1 MIKLDH
7 ITQTYKTPEG
17 REFKALDDVS
27 IEIRPGEI
35 FGIIGRS
42 GAGKST
48 LVRCINLLNRP
59 SEGTVTVDG
68 KNLTELSEDELR
80 ESRRSIGMIF
90 QHFNLLSSRTVYDNV
105 ALPLELVG
113 TPKNVIREKVEPLL
127 KLVGLTEHAHKY
139 PSQLSGGQKQRV
151 GIARAL
157 TNDPKVLL
165 SDEATS
171 ALDPETTVATLALL
185 KRINKELGL
194 TIVMITHEMQVVK
207 QICERVVVNYG
218 KIVEQG
224 KVVDIGGQKQRVGI
238 ARALTN
244 DPKVL
249 LSDEATSALDPETT
263 VATLAL
269 LKRINKELGLTIVMI
284 THEMQVVK
292 QICERVVVMNYGKIV
307 EQGKVVD
314 IFMSPQH
321 ETTKALIGNVMAR
334 DMPASILDRFRKAR
348 ENHPNSDA
356 VYLLRLAF
364 SGNEVTRPV
373 ISECSRRFNLDFNIL
388 RGTVDDVQGQTLGSL
403 TVLIEAESSVFI
415 EAVNFLRENG
425 VVVEEINDV
434 K

>member
-113 TPKNVIREKVEPLL
+113 TPKDVIREKVEPLL

-139 PSQLSGGQKQRV
+139 PSQLS
-151 GIARAL
+151 
-157 TNDPKVLL
+157 
-165 SDEATS
+165 
-171 ALDPETTVATLALL
+171 
-185 KRINKELGL
+185 
-194 TIVMITHEMQVVK
+194 
-207 QICERVVVNYG
+207 
-218 KIVEQG
+218 
-224 KVVDIGGQKQRVGI
+224 GGQKQRVGI

-373 ISECSRRFNLDFNIL
+373 ISECSRRFNIDFNIL
-388 RGTVDDVQGQTLGSL
+388 RGTVDDVQGQPLGSL

-415 EAVNFLRENG
+415 EAVSFLRENG

>member
-207 QICERVVVNYG
+207 QICERVVV
-218 KIVEQG
+218 
-224 KVVDIGGQKQRVGI
+224 
-238 ARALTN
+238 
-244 DPKVL
+244 
-249 LSDEATSALDPETT
+249 
-263 VATLAL
+263 
-269 LKRINKELGLTIVMI
+269 
-284 THEMQVVK
+284 
-292 QICERVVVMNYGKIV
+292 MNYGKIV

-373 ISECSRRFNLDFNIL
+373 ISECSRPKDPSISRLAPEKCL
-388 RGTVDDVQGQTLGSL
+388 V
-403 TVLIEAESSVFI
+403 AM
-415 EAVNFLRENG
+415 
-425 VVVEEINDV
+425 
-434 K
+434 

>member
-171 ALDPETTVATLALL
+171 ALDPETTVATLAL
-185 KRINKELGL
+185 
-194 TIVMITHEMQVVK
+194 V
-207 QICERVVVNYG
+207 
-218 KIVEQG
+218 
-224 KVVDIGGQKQRVGI
+224 
-238 ARALTN
+238 
-244 DPKVL
+244 
-249 LSDEATSALDPETT
+249 
-263 VATLAL
+263 
-269 LKRINKELGLTIVMI
+269 KRINKELGLTIVMI

>member
-17 REFKALDDVS
+17 REFKALNDVS

-207 QICERVVVNYG
+207 QICERVVV
-218 KIVEQG
+218 
-224 KVVDIGGQKQRVGI
+224 
-238 ARALTN
+238 
-244 DPKVL
+244 
-249 LSDEATSALDPETT
+249 
-263 VATLAL
+263 
-269 LKRINKELGLTIVMI
+269 
-284 THEMQVVK
+284 
-292 QICERVVVMNYGKIV
+292 MNYGKIV
-307 EQGKVVD
+307 EQGTVVD

>member
-207 QICERVVVNYG
+207 QICERVVV
-218 KIVEQG
+218 
-224 KVVDIGGQKQRVGI
+224 
-238 ARALTN
+238 
-244 DPKVL
+244 
-249 LSDEATSALDPETT
+249 
-263 VATLAL
+263 
-269 LKRINKELGLTIVMI
+269 
-284 THEMQVVK
+284 
-292 QICERVVVMNYGKIV
+292 MNYGKIV

-373 ISECSRRFNLDFNIL
+373 ISECSRRFNLDSNIL

>member
-207 QICERVVVNYG
+207 QICERVVV
-218 KIVEQG
+218 
-224 KVVDIGGQKQRVGI
+224 
-238 ARALTN
+238 
-244 DPKVL
+244 
-249 LSDEATSALDPETT
+249 
-263 VATLAL
+263 
-269 LKRINKELGLTIVMI
+269 
-284 THEMQVVK
+284 
-292 QICERVVVMNYGKIV
+292 MNYGKIV

-334 DMPASILDRFRKAR
+334 DMPASILDRFCKAR

>member
-113 TPKNVIREKVEPLL
+113 
-127 KLVGLTEHAHKY
+127 LTEHAHKY
-139 PSQLSGGQKQRV
+139 PSQLS
-151 GIARAL
+151 
-157 TNDPKVLL
+157 
-165 SDEATS
+165 
-171 ALDPETTVATLALL
+171 
-185 KRINKELGL
+185 
-194 TIVMITHEMQVVK
+194 
-207 QICERVVVNYG
+207 
-218 KIVEQG
+218 
-224 KVVDIGGQKQRVGI
+224 GGQKQRVGI

>member
-185 KRINKELGL
+185 
-194 TIVMITHEMQVVK
+194 M
-207 QICERVVVNYG
+207 
-218 KIVEQG
+218 
-224 KVVDIGGQKQRVGI
+224 
-238 ARALTN
+238 
-244 DPKVL
+244 
-249 LSDEATSALDPETT
+249 
-263 VATLAL
+263 
-269 LKRINKELGLTIVMI
+269 RINKELGLTIVMI

>member
-42 GAGKST
+42 GAGKSS

-207 QICERVVVNYG
+207 QICERVVV
-218 KIVEQG
+218 
-224 KVVDIGGQKQRVGI
+224 
-238 ARALTN
+238 
-244 DPKVL
+244 
-249 LSDEATSALDPETT
+249 
-263 VATLAL
+263 
-269 LKRINKELGLTIVMI
+269 
-284 THEMQVVK
+284 
-292 QICERVVVMNYGKIV
+292 MNYGKIV

-373 ISECSRRFNLDFNIL
+373 ISECSRRFNLDINIL

>member
-207 QICERVVVNYG
+207 QICERVVV
-218 KIVEQG
+218 
-224 KVVDIGGQKQRVGI
+224 
-238 ARALTN
+238 
-244 DPKVL
+244 
-249 LSDEATSALDPETT
+249 
-263 VATLAL
+263 
-269 LKRINKELGLTIVMI
+269 
-284 THEMQVVK
+284 
-292 QICERVVVMNYGKIV
+292 MNYGKIV

-373 ISECSRRFNLDFNIL
+373 ISECSRRFNIDFNIL

-425 VVVEEINDV
+425 VVVEEIDDV

>member
-207 QICERVVVNYG
+207 QICERVVV
-218 KIVEQG
+218 
-224 KVVDIGGQKQRVGI
+224 
-238 ARALTN
+238 
-244 DPKVL
+244 
-249 LSDEATSALDPETT
+249 
-263 VATLAL
+263 
-269 LKRINKELGLTIVMI
+269 
-284 THEMQVVK
+284 
-292 QICERVVVMNYGKIV
+292 MNYGKIV

-415 EAVNFLRENG
+415 EAVNFLKENG

>member
-42 GAGKST
+42 GAGKSS

-139 PSQLSGGQKQRV
+139 PSQLS
-151 GIARAL
+151 
-157 TNDPKVLL
+157 
-165 SDEATS
+165 
-171 ALDPETTVATLALL
+171 
-185 KRINKELGL
+185 
-194 TIVMITHEMQVVK
+194 
-207 QICERVVVNYG
+207 
-218 KIVEQG
+218 
-224 KVVDIGGQKQRVGI
+224 GGQKQRVGI

>member
-1 MIKLDH
+1 M
-7 ITQTYKTPEG
+7 
-17 REFKALDDVS
+17 
-27 IEIRPGEI
+27 IEIEHLNKTYPSPTGDIHALRDVDLRIEDGEI
-35 FGIIGRS
+35 FGIIGLS

-139 PSQLSGGQKQRV
+139 PSQLS
-151 GIARAL
+151 
-157 TNDPKVLL
+157 
-165 SDEATS
+165 
-171 ALDPETTVATLALL
+171 
-185 KRINKELGL
+185 
-194 TIVMITHEMQVVK
+194 
-207 QICERVVVNYG
+207 
-218 KIVEQG
+218 
-224 KVVDIGGQKQRVGI
+224 GGQKQRVGI

>member
-207 QICERVVVNYG
+207 QICERVVV
-218 KIVEQG
+218 
-224 KVVDIGGQKQRVGI
+224 
-238 ARALTN
+238 
-244 DPKVL
+244 
-249 LSDEATSALDPETT
+249 
-263 VATLAL
+263 
-269 LKRINKELGLTIVMI
+269 
-284 THEMQVVK
+284 
-292 QICERVVVMNYGKIV
+292 MNYGKIV

-403 TVLIEAESSVFI
+403 TVLIEAESSV
-415 EAVNFLRENG
+415 
-425 VVVEEINDV
+425 
-434 K
+434 

>member
-90 QHFNLLSSRTVYDNV
+90 QHFNLMSSRTVYDNV

-139 PSQLSGGQKQRV
+139 PSQLS
-151 GIARAL
+151 
-157 TNDPKVLL
+157 
-165 SDEATS
+165 
-171 ALDPETTVATLALL
+171 
-185 KRINKELGL
+185 
-194 TIVMITHEMQVVK
+194 
-207 QICERVVVNYG
+207 
-218 KIVEQG
+218 
-224 KVVDIGGQKQRVGI
+224 GGQKQRVGI

>member
-207 QICERVVVNYG
+207 QICERVVV
-218 KIVEQG
+218 
-224 KVVDIGGQKQRVGI
+224 
-238 ARALTN
+238 
-244 DPKVL
+244 
-249 LSDEATSALDPETT
+249 
-263 VATLAL
+263 
-269 LKRINKELGLTIVMI
+269 
-284 THEMQVVK
+284 
-292 QICERVVVMNYGKIV
+292 MNYGKIV

-321 ETTKALIGNVMAR
+321 KTTKALIGNVMAR

>member
-207 QICERVVVNYG
+207 QICERVVV
-218 KIVEQG
+218 
-224 KVVDIGGQKQRVGI
+224 
-238 ARALTN
+238 
-244 DPKVL
+244 
-249 LSDEATSALDPETT
+249 
-263 VATLAL
+263 
-269 LKRINKELGLTIVMI
+269 
-284 THEMQVVK
+284 
-292 QICERVVVMNYGKIV
+292 MNYGKIV

-334 DMPASILDRFRKAR
+334 DMPTSILDRFRKAR

>member
-7 ITQTYKTPEG
+7 ITQTYKTPED

-113 TPKNVIREKVEPLL
+113 TPKDVIREKVEPLL

-139 PSQLSGGQKQRV
+139 PSQLS
-151 GIARAL
+151 
-157 TNDPKVLL
+157 
-165 SDEATS
+165 
-171 ALDPETTVATLALL
+171 
-185 KRINKELGL
+185 
-194 TIVMITHEMQVVK
+194 
-207 QICERVVVNYG
+207 
-218 KIVEQG
+218 
-224 KVVDIGGQKQRVGI
+224 GGQKQRVGI

-373 ISECSRRFNLDFNIL
+373 ISECSRRFNIDFNIL

-415 EAVNFLRENG
+415 EAVSFLRENG

>member
-113 TPKNVIREKVEPLL
+113 TPKNVIREKVEPVL

-139 PSQLSGGQKQRV
+139 PSQLS
-151 GIARAL
+151 
-157 TNDPKVLL
+157 
-165 SDEATS
+165 
-171 ALDPETTVATLALL
+171 
-185 KRINKELGL
+185 
-194 TIVMITHEMQVVK
+194 
-207 QICERVVVNYG
+207 
-218 KIVEQG
+218 
-224 KVVDIGGQKQRVGI
+224 GGQKQRVGI

>member
-207 QICERVVVNYG
+207 QICERVVV
-218 KIVEQG
+218 
-224 KVVDIGGQKQRVGI
+224 
-238 ARALTN
+238 
-244 DPKVL
+244 
-249 LSDEATSALDPETT
+249 
-263 VATLAL
+263 
-269 LKRINKELGLTIVMI
+269 
-284 THEMQVVK
+284 
-292 QICERVVVMNYGKIV
+292 MNYGKIV
-307 EQGKVVD
+307 EQSKVVD

>member
-59 SEGTVTVDG
+59 NEGTVTVDG

-139 PSQLSGGQKQRV
+139 PSQLS
-151 GIARAL
+151 
-157 TNDPKVLL
+157 
-165 SDEATS
+165 
-171 ALDPETTVATLALL
+171 
-185 KRINKELGL
+185 
-194 TIVMITHEMQVVK
+194 
-207 QICERVVVNYG
+207 
-218 KIVEQG
+218 
-224 KVVDIGGQKQRVGI
+224 GGQKQRVGI

>member
-207 QICERVVVNYG
+207 QICERVVV
-218 KIVEQG
+218 
-224 KVVDIGGQKQRVGI
+224 
-238 ARALTN
+238 
-244 DPKVL
+244 
-249 LSDEATSALDPETT
+249 
-263 VATLAL
+263 
-269 LKRINKELGLTIVMI
+269 
-284 THEMQVVK
+284 
-292 QICERVVVMNYGKIV
+292 MNYGKSA

>member
-207 QICERVVVNYG
+207 QICERVVV
-218 KIVEQG
+218 
-224 KVVDIGGQKQRVGI
+224 
-238 ARALTN
+238 
-244 DPKVL
+244 
-249 LSDEATSALDPETT
+249 
-263 VATLAL
+263 
-269 LKRINKELGLTIVMI
+269 
-284 THEMQVVK
+284 
-292 QICERVVVMNYGKIV
+292 MNYGKIV

-403 TVLIEAESSVFI
+403 TVLIEAESNVFI

>member
-165 SDEATS
+165 SDET
-171 ALDPETTVATLALL
+171 
-185 KRINKELGL
+185 
-194 TIVMITHEMQVVK
+194 
-207 QICERVVVNYG
+207 
-218 KIVEQG
+218 
-224 KVVDIGGQKQRVGI
+224 
-238 ARALTN
+238 
-244 DPKVL
+244 
-249 LSDEATSALDPETT
+249 TSALDPETT

>member
-207 QICERVVVNYG
+207 QICERVVV
-218 KIVEQG
+218 
-224 KVVDIGGQKQRVGI
+224 
-238 ARALTN
+238 
-244 DPKVL
+244 
-249 LSDEATSALDPETT
+249 
-263 VATLAL
+263 
-269 LKRINKELGLTIVMI
+269 
-284 THEMQVVK
+284 
-292 QICERVVVMNYGKIV
+292 MNYGKIV
-307 EQGKVVD
+307 EQGNVVD

>member
-68 KNLTELSEDELR
+68 KNLIELSEDELR

-113 TPKNVIREKVEPLL
+113 TPKDVIREKVEPLL

-139 PSQLSGGQKQRV
+139 PSQLS
-151 GIARAL
+151 
-157 TNDPKVLL
+157 
-165 SDEATS
+165 
-171 ALDPETTVATLALL
+171 
-185 KRINKELGL
+185 
-194 TIVMITHEMQVVK
+194 
-207 QICERVVVNYG
+207 
-218 KIVEQG
+218 
-224 KVVDIGGQKQRVGI
+224 GGQKQRVGI

-373 ISECSRRFNLDFNIL
+373 ISECSRRFNIDFNIL

-415 EAVNFLRENG
+415 EAVSFLRENG

>member
-157 TNDPKVLL
+157 TNDPK
-165 SDEATS
+165 
-171 ALDPETTVATLALL
+171 
-185 KRINKELGL
+185 I
-194 TIVMITHEMQVVK
+194 
-207 QICERVVVNYG
+207 
-218 KIVEQG
+218 
-224 KVVDIGGQKQRVGI
+224 
-238 ARALTN
+238 
-244 DPKVL
+244 L